1 MGKMNNDAFIAL
13 CTSGGEDET
22 VVAFDRYQTY
32 SWAILKGRIA
42 AWESFL
48 IRHPGHYFAV
58 SLTQVFEFTALLFAA
73 IRCQKK
79 LCLCPQLHYEGLEQ
93 IKRFVDGFIGEF
105 EPSYCPIEIPPSLTV
120 KDLFPP
126 PVPIDLKAPL
136 LILLTAGSTGQP
148 KIIRKTLLQL
158 LDEVAMLEKQWGWAQ
173 KEIKIISTVS
183 HLHQYGFIFS
193 CFWPLSV
200 SRPFCTKNITLIEEV
215 ADYLIDQ
222 AILISSPT
230 HLKRM
235 LDYELPWQRLQ
246 ENITMIFSSGA
257 PLSEQTAQAIQAQLH
272 LPITEIY
279 GSSETGALAMR
290 SRLMSGSYWQKLPG
304 VMWRIISYTQQLQA
318 NAQHVAP
325 TWISCDDLANLSVE
339 GMTLLGRGDDVVK
352 LEGIRISLLTI
363 DSALECI
370 DMVREAKCILSHDSR
385 DMIGAFIVLSE
396 SGLKAY
402 REKGREVLNHLLQQQ
417 LTGLVDPQAIPRRWC
432 YLFSLPLNSQG
443 KLKKI
448 ALQNVLQPDANQSML
463 IELDVLVTP
472 VSVNLQ
478 VFVSS
483 ALHHMQDHPIPLE
496 GLPEAAQ
503 IEWIVKYGQRYF
515 DPQFTFKQ
523 QEASQFSRPLEEDSA
538 LKMHLEYDSG
548 KHQISYTISSLLG
561 EHASGRLI
569 GED

>member
-1 MGKMNNDAFIAL
+1 MGKINNDAFIAL

-22 VVAFDRYQTY
+22 IVAFDRYQTY

-48 IRHPGHYFAV
+48 IRQPGQYFAV
-58 SLTQVFEFTALLFAA
+58 SLSQVFEFTALLFAA

-105 EPSYCPIEIPPSLTV
+105 DPSYCPIEIPPSLTIE
-120 KDLFPP
+120 DLFPP
-126 PVPIDLKAPL
+126 TVPIDPKAPL

-173 KEIKIISTVS
+173 KDIKIISTVS
-183 HLHQYGFIFS
+183 HLHQYGFIFG

-200 SRPFCTKNITLIEEV
+200 SRPFCTENIIFIEEV
-215 ADYLIDQ
+215 ADYPIDQ
-222 AILISSPT
+222 GILISSPT
-230 HLKRM
+230 HLKRV

-257 PLSEQTAQAIQAQLH
+257 PLSEHTAQAIQTQLH
-272 LPITEIY
+272 LSITEIY

-290 SRLMSGSYWQKLPG
+290 SRLMPGSYWQKLPG
-304 VMWRIISYTQQLQA
+304 VMWRTISHTQQLQA

-325 TWISCDDLANLSVE
+325 TWINCDDLASLSVE

-352 LEGIRISLLTI
+352 LEGVRISLLTI
-363 DSALECI
+363 NNALESI
-370 DMVREAKCILSHDSR
+370 EMVCEAKCILTQDT
-385 DMIGAFIVLSE
+385 IGAFIVLSE
-396 SGLKAY
+396 TGIDTY
-402 REKGREVLNHLLQQQ
+402 RERGRKTLSRLLQQR

-432 YLFSLPLNSQG
+432 YLFTMPLNSQG

-448 ALQNVLQPDANQSML
+448 ALQNVLQPDANQNML
-463 IELDVLVTP
+463 IELEVVVTP
-472 VSVNLQ
+472 LCVSLY

-483 ALHHMQDHPIPLE
+483 SLSSSE
-496 GLPEAAQ
+496 VLPEVAQ

-515 DPQFTFKQ
+515 DPQFSFKRV
-523 QEASQFSRPLEEDSA
+523 EASQFSRPIEEDTA
-538 LKMHLEYDSG
+538 LKILLEYDSV
-548 KHQISYTISSLLG
+548 KRQIIYTISSLLG
-561 EHASGRLI
+561 EQATGRLV